1 MVKIID
7 RMPTVEEI
15 YELAE
20 GVMCKITFADGR
32 EIVGRGVAYNK
43 PGDVDDDSPA
53 ELIVDVPHGI
63 GWVLPQPDIARVEVL
78 HVPKKK
84 NR

>member
-20 GVMCKITFADGR
+20 GVMCKITFVDGR

-78 HVPKKK
+78 HVPQKK